1 MPKLSVCIPVEPE
14 QRAPTYLAGR
24 LLENPESSIE
34 IVVAPSD
41 AACEGLGNL
50 RERAAKDGRLKIL
63 PSASDETSVS
73 DFWIATIAEAT
84 GDWITLVSPEDMIEP
99 DLPALL
105 SHIEKEHTGVDA
117 LGWNAFQIAPNAP
130 RDTKAA
136 VAIPIVHDISE
147 LEKTK
152 MLEAFFQWSGSQQ
165 VPRMPFGLYHG
176 AIKRELAQTIL
187 SASSP
192 LSWLTPLPRW
202 EWAARVL
209 IFANGL
215 GLSNRPLSAVSTAP
229 FRAVDVPSALRGFP
243 FDARIGVTA
252 TIAEVQA
259 RVLHELGAAWS
270 GFNENFVKACMFDCM
285 HEHEEEAFE
294 RKCQSYFSALHRMPG
309 GPALAETFRPQFF
322 SRPPED
328 ARRGLHGRTL
338 LVDRFI
344 GNARTAQ
351 EFYEVVRSMIAPIAV
366 ITGHLE
372 LLSDKTSNGLVSAA

>member
-1 MPKLSVCIPVEPE
+1 MPKLSVCIPVEPG
-14 QRAPTYLAGR
+14 QRAPLYLAGR

-34 IVVAPSD
+34 IIVAPSD
-41 AACEGLGNL
+41 TASEGLGDL
-50 RERAAKDGRLKIL
+50 TERAAKDGRLKIL
-63 PSASDETSVS
+63 PAAADGSSAS
-73 DFWIATIAEAT
+73 DFWIATITAAT
-84 GDWITLVSPEDMIEP
+84 GDWTTLVSPEDMIEP

-130 RDTKAA
+130 RDVKAA
-136 VAIPIVHDISE
+136 VAVPIVHDISE
-147 LEKTK
+147 LEKAK

-202 EWAARVL
+202 EWATRVL

-215 GLSNRPLSAVSTAP
+215 GLSNRPLSAVSTSP
-229 FRAVDVPSALRGFP
+229 FRTVDVPSALQGFS

-270 GFNENFVKACMFDCM
+270 GFNENFVKACMIDCM
-285 HEHEEEAFE
+285 HEHEEQAFE
-294 RKCQSYFSALHRMPG
+294 RKCQSYYSALHRMPG
-309 GPALAETFRPQFF
+309 GPALAEKFRPQFF
-322 SRPPED
+322 SRPPD
-328 ARRGLHGRTL
+328 DPRRGLHGRTL
-338 LVDRFI
+338 LVDRFV
-344 GNARTAQ
+344 ADAQTAQ
-351 EFYEVVRSMIAPIAV
+351 QFFEVVRSMIAPIAV
-366 ITGHLE
+366 ITGQLD
-372 LLSDKTSNGLVSAA
+372 LLSDKTSNGLVAAA